1 MTRVLIADDEPRIRL
16 LLRLALAAGGYEVLE
31 AADGEQAV
39 VQLRAHRPAVAV
51 LDVQMPHRSGLE
63 VCRAIRADAA
73 TAGTGVVIATANGL
87 DEDRRAGMDAGAD
100 RYLTKPY
107 LPSQLLAIVAELA
120 ARAAAA

>member
-39 VQLRAHRPAVAV
+39 VQLRAHRPAVTV
-51 LDVQMPHRSGLE
+51 LDVQMPRPPGLE
-63 VCRAIRADAA
+63 VFRAIRADAA

-120 ARAAAA
+120 ARDAAA

>member
-16 LLRLALAAGGYEVLE
+16 LLRLALVAGGYEVLE

-73 TAGTGVVIATANGL
+73 IAGTGVVIATANGL

-107 LPSQLLAIVAELA
+107 LPSHLLAIVAELTERDA
-120 ARAAAA
+120 A

>member
-16 LLRLALAAGGYEVLE
+16 LLRLALAAGGYDVIE

-51 LDVQMPHRSGLE
+51 LDIQMPHRSGLE

-73 TAGTGVVIATANGL
+73 TASTSVVIATANGL
-87 DEDRRAGMDAGAD
+87 DEDRRAAADAGAD

-107 LPSQLLAIVAELA
+107 LPSQLLAVVAELSG
-120 ARAAAA
+120 RGAAA